1 MSFGRVFLTGL
12 TRFTGLSM
20 LNLCRYLGD
29 SVYGLKSIAEGCFR
43 LSRPSSFNDPFDCD
57 GRADGLC
64 GINPK
69 YIVGEDAY
77 AQMRKTPLGL
87 IGICELRSVTKQQ
100 WDSPMFVDNIARIM
114 CFTRETASIKSH
126 MLFWS
131 HYANN
136 GRGIRIHFNI
146 PRQVKDVYE
155 IRKVKYVDT
164 LPRCNLDKISRMDR
178 DPEAIAFCDNRIWTK
193 GTAWACEKEYRL
205 RMFVTA
211 RDPNFVKVDKASGN
225 MFLQIPAEW
234 ISCVDLGPRSEL
246 TILKPFI
253 KELKADKRFTH
264 IQFRHASKD
273 PDRYRYLYK
282 EI

>member
-1 MSFGRVFLTGL
+1 
-12 TRFTGLSM
+12 M
-20 LNLCRYLGD
+20 LKLCRYLGD

-69 YIVGEDAY
+69 YIVGEDTY

-87 IGICELRSVTKQQ
+87 IRICELRSASKQQ
-100 WDSPMFVDNIARIM
+100 WNSPTFVDSIARIM
-114 CFTRETASIKSH
+114 CFTQETAPIKSH

-136 GRGIRIHFNI
+136 GRGLRIHFNI
-146 PRQVKDVYE
+146 PRHVKDVYE
-155 IRKVKYVDT
+155 IRKVKYGGT

-178 DPEAIAFCDNRIWTK
+178 DPEAVAFCDNRIWTK
-193 GTAWACEKEYRL
+193 GVAWAYEKEYRL

-211 RDPNFVKVDKASGN
+211 RDPNFVKIDKASGD
-225 MFLQIPAEW
+225 MFLRVPTEW
-234 ISCVDLGPRSEL
+234 ISGVDIGPRMEL
-246 TILKPFI
+246 TILKPFV